1 MSEQNLDAK
10 IVPQK
15 ALPVIDISA
24 LRSDAAED
32 RQAVGRALLGACLD
46 KGFFYIQGHA
56 VPDALRRSVFRQS
69 KAFFALPEAEKNAI
83 NLSHSICNRGYEPLR
98 AQTLEIGQPP
108 DLKEGFYSGPEISL
122 DNPRVLAGKFNH
134 GPNQWPATLPGFR
147 PVMEDYHRVMVALGR
162 LVMGG
167 IALAL
172 DLDDDAFAGFC
183 QDELATLRLLHYPP
197 QPANPEPGEKGCG
210 AHTDFGTLTFLAQ
223 DDCGG
228 LQVWDE
234 EAGWIHAEPVA
245 DTYVVNLGD
254 MMARWTNGRFR
265 STLHRVV
272 NVSGRQRYSVPFFY
286 LGNPDYPIRCIRT
299 CLPDGETPRYRATT
313 MEAHYKAMYQ
323 ATYSEKTITT

>member
-254 MMARWTNGRFR
+254 MMAAGPTAASARPCTGWSMFRGGNAIRFR
-265 STLHRVV
+265 FSIWEIRIIRSAASAPVCPMA
-272 NVSGRQRYSVPFFY
+272 RRPAIVP
-286 LGNPDYPIRCIRT
+286 PPWKPIIRPCIRR
-299 CLPDGETPRYRATT
+299 PIP
-313 MEAHYKAMYQ
+313 K
-323 ATYSEKTITT
+323 KP